1 MRIVK
6 RGVFKNFAREH
17 PRAKVPLE
25 HWRQLVKAGDWES
38 PSDVKQVFGSNVDF
52 MANNRNIFNI
62 KGNDYRLI
70 AEINYRTQAAY
81 VRFIGTHREYDKVDA
96 GTVKRY

>member
-6 RGVFKNFAREH
+6 RGVLKNFAREH
-17 PRAKVPLE
+17 PQARGSLDTWYE
-25 HWRQLVKAGDWES
+25 QIKAGEWNS
-38 PSDVKQVFGSNVDF
+38 PSDIKRVFGSNVDF
-52 MANNRNIFNI
+52 VENNRAIFNI

-81 VRFIGTHREYDKVDA
+81 VRFIGTHREYDKVEA

>member
-1 MRIVK
+1 MQGNILKHEVS
-6 RGVFKNFAREH
+6 
-17 PRAKVPLE
+17 LDT
-25 HWRQLVKAGDWES
+25 WYQQIKAGEWNS
-38 PSDVKQVFGSNVDF
+38 PSDIKRVFGSNVDF
-52 MANNRNIFNI
+52 VENNRAIFNI